1 MRRCCRNNYNCNLN
15 NIIPRNSINTNNPEY
30 DECECGFSD
39 EQDVLFTKNPMYGHA
54 YVPIQK
60 MGNVFKQNHGLEK
73 GTIFPELV
81 SPYSPNDSVI
91 ENEFLESQV
100 IESECDNNGMQL

>member
-1 MRRCCRNNYNCNLN
+1 
-15 NIIPRNSINTNNPEY
+15 
-30 DECECGFSD
+30 
-39 EQDVLFTKNPMYGHA
+39 
-54 YVPIQK
+54 